1 MVRQMIVAVALV
13 LVLGTA
19 VPVVVQV
26 PVVQQAVVTYLT
38 SLPADWNAM
47 SPAALKSRLDAGE
60 KIFLLDVREPHEFA
74 DGHIPAAV
82 NVPIRTLV
90 ANLDK
95 LPAAKDAVI
104 VVVCGSALR
113 AAYGTMA
120 LSMLGYSN
128 VKDMSSGMTGWVTQ
142 GFPVVK

>member
-1 MVRQMIVAVALV
+1 MKRVIVALALI
-13 LVLGTA
+13 LVLGA
-19 VPVVVQV
+19 AIPVVAQV
-26 PVVQQAVVTYLT
+26 PVVQQAVAAYLT

-47 SPAALKSRLDAGE
+47 SPAALKSRLDTGE
-60 KIFLLDVREPHEFA
+60 KIFILDVREANEFA
-74 DGHIPAAV
+74 DGHIQAAV
-82 NVPIRTLV
+82 NIPIRTLV

-95 LPAAKDAVI
+95 LPAAKDAFV

-120 LSMLGYSN
+120 LSMLGYGN
-128 VKDMSSGMTGWVTQ
+128 VKDMSSGMTGWVNQ